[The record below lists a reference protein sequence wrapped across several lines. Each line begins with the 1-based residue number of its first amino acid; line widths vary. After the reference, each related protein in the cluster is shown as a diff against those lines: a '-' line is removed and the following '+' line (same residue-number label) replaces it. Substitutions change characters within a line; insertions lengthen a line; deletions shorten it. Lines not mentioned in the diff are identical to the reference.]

1 MGLLTPKDNK
11 GGKGKKTPAA
21 SAQNSKFIAKPG
33 KQANIPKKKVNTG
46 SNRGS

>member
-1 MGLLTPKDNK
+1 MGLPTKDNK
-11 GGKGKKTPAA
+11 GGKGKKPAPG

-33 KQANIPKKKVNTG
+33 KQASMPKKKINTG